1 MYHFSRMIF
10 IYSYILMLK
19 GGKPKCNMNE
29 KTNTNDYVSEESTKS
44 HPPLIAKWRNG
55 VKLQLPGKFD
65 GEGKLYLNI
74 CIILLISKLVV
85 TLRFVI
91 SAQS

>member
-1 MYHFSRMIF
+1 MVDACYFICLLTFSIHTCCFGRTIF
-10 IYSYILMLK
+10 IYPYILMLK

-29 KTNTNDYVSEESTKS
+29 KSNANDYVSEETAKS

-65 GEGKLYLNI
+65 GEGKLYTI
-74 CIILLISKLVV
+74 V
-85 TLRFVI
+85 RE
-91 SAQS
+91 

>member
-1 MYHFSRMIF
+1 
-10 IYSYILMLK
+10 MLK

-29 KTNTNDYVSEESTKS
+29 KSNANDYVSEETAKS

-65 GEGKLYLNI
+65 GEGKLY
-74 CIILLISKLVV
+74 IIV
-85 TLRFVI
+85 REWYC
-91 SAQS
+91 